1 MIDIW
6 CGRAHR
12 LWEPMLR
19 RIAQSYREG
28 RQIVVLV
35 PEQYTL
41 QAERDLLADLG
52 LKGFFRLDV
61 LSPTRLQFRVN
72 DARGSDARVPIDER
86 GKMMTVARA
95 LAKVKNELSFYKGAH
110 ERPGMIRQMSGL
122 LSSFKAL
129 KLSPQALLDLAQG
142 MPEGSFASKLHDA
155 ALVFDAYSGLLA
167 GQYADAQDIHQDM
180 LTRLDQS
187 DMYRDSQV
195 FVYGF
200 DLLTEPLTQ
209 TLLQLGKNAQDLL
222 VTMVADRAEAPDGD
236 AFASVM
242 RSVNRLTDRC
252 KKQKLPCRFTWLAYE
267 PLQAPPAVI
276 HLEKHLMAVGQVP
289 AYPGP
294 VPEIRLYGAPT
305 PYHEVQHLA
314 QETLL
319 ALKKGIPAQD
329 IAVLCGDLP
338 LYRGLIESGF
348 AEWGIACYVAD
359 KLKLSSHPIVRYLLA
374 ALRCAADSWRAQ
386 DATDLIKS
394 GFCGLD
400 PQEAWALENYALA
413 YGIRGKR
420 WLAPF
425 VKGDEEQRLAMEPLR
440 LKLTRLPEILHR
452 RLVDSQTA
460 AQSLQ
465 AALDFLEESG
475 IPQQAQALERELE
488 ARHLPKEAMQ
498 LRQVLS
504 SLAEV
509 FAQMIALMADERIPL
524 THFADWLE
532 AALAESEVGTLP
544 PEHGRVQA
552 GQLGNLLVH
561 RPRVVFII
569 GINEGVLT
577 SDQDALLT
585 EDEARRIE
593 EKLDVTLGLNAQ
605 SREELALLD
614 LWKALGAPSEQLYL
628 SYALANEEGGA
639 LRPLVWLDAV
649 TRMFPGLVEEGGVL
663 SGGAQFEG
671 LLPLAPGPAMDA
683 LALKLRSGKP
693 TGTWADA
700 WAWLSRDAVWSERA
714 KALLNAARG
723 ESPQALIGEELADAL
738 FDTASVSVSR
748 LESMAACPYQHFVEF
763 GLRPHERREWA
774 VDPMDVGSFYHAAME
789 SFINKAQDDPA
800 WPEISREMCDT
811 LMDQATAPLV
821 KAWEDLPFFDTAR
834 LRKTSD
840 GYLRVL
846 KRSAWTLTQGAM
858 QSAFRPE
865 ETELRFGRGAP
876 LPPIILP
883 MPDGSQMALHG
894 VIDRVDRYV
903 GPQGQ
908 YLRVVDYKSGNAKL
922 IPARIWAG
930 TQLQLMI
937 YLKAA
942 LDADPGT
949 LPAGAF
955 YQHLDDP
962 LINTE
967 DPREAAEGIFEAL
980 RLSGVVLSDLS
991 VVSLMDGVDNLT
1003 LGELFTKAGEPRK
1016 GKALLSLE
1024 EFGQLERHALDKAAQ
1039 LAGMIRAGDAAR
1051 SPLFDEADRG
1061 PCDYCKFGGICRL
1074 DALDAKA
1081 DRRKLPAMH
1090 IVDLMD
1096 RLREAGPQDGE

>member
-28 RQIVVLV
+28 RQIIVLV

-41 QAERDLLADLG
+41 QAERDLLGELK

-72 DARGSDARVPIDER
+72 DALGSDARVPIDER

-95 LAKVKNELSFYKGAH
+95 LAKVKSELTFYQGAH

-129 KLSPQALLDLAQG
+129 QLSPQELTDLAQT
-142 MPEGSFASKLHDA
+142 MPEGSFACKLRDA
-155 ALVFDAYSGLLA
+155 ALVYGAYGSLLA

-180 LTRLDQS
+180 LKRLEQS
-187 DMYRDSQV
+187 DMFRDSQV

-209 TLLQLGKNAQDLL
+209 TLLQLGKQASGLL

-242 RSVNRLTDRC
+242 RSVRRLMDRSG
-252 KKQKLPCRFTWLAYE
+252 KQKLPCRFTWLDPE
-267 PLQAPPAVI
+267 PLRAPPAVA
-276 HLEKHLMAVGQVP
+276 HLEKHLMAVGSVP
-289 AYPGP
+289 AYTGP

-319 ALKKGIPAQD
+319 ALKRGIAPQD
-329 IAVLCGDLP
+329 IAVLCADLP

-348 AEWGIACYVAD
+348 AQWGIACYVAD

-374 ALRCAADSWRAQ
+374 ALRCAADGWRAQ
-386 DATDLIKS
+386 DAVDLIKS
-394 GFCGLD
+394 SFCGLD
-400 PQEAWALENYALA
+400 QKEAWALENYALA

-425 VKGDEEQRLAMEPLR
+425 DKGDAAEKLAMEPLR
-440 LKLTRLPEILHR
+440 RKLTRLPEELHR
-452 RLVDSQTA
+452 RLVSSQIA

-475 IPQQAQALERELE
+475 IHEKAQALELELE
-488 ARHLPKEAMQ
+488 AHHLPKEAMQ

-561 RPRVVFII
+561 RPRVVFVI
-569 GINEGVLT
+569 GLNEGALSVAPDT
-577 SDQDALLT
+577 LLT
-585 EDEARRIE
+585 EEEALRIE
-593 EKLDVTLGLNAQ
+593 EKLDVSLGLNAQ
-605 SREELALLD
+605 SKEELALLD
-614 LWKALGAPSEQLYL
+614 LWKALSAPSEQLYL

-639 LRPLVWLDAV
+639 LRPLVCLDAV

-663 SGGAQFEG
+663 SGGAQDEG
-671 LLPLAPGPAMDA
+671 LLPLAPGPALDA
-683 LALKLRSGKP
+683 LALKLRGGKLSGA
-693 TGTWADA
+693 WADA
-700 WAWLSRDAVWSERA
+700 WAWLSRDAAWAGRA
-714 KALLNAARG
+714 QALLGAARG
-723 ESPQALIGEELADAL
+723 ETPQASIGEELADAL

-763 GLRPHERREWA
+763 GLRPQERREWA

-789 SFINKAQDDPA
+789 GFINKAQEDPA
-800 WPEISREMCDT
+800 WPEISREMCEQM
-811 LMDQATAPLV
+811 MDQAMAPLV
-821 KAWEDLPFFDTAR
+821 KAWDDLPFFDTAR
-834 LRKTSD
+834 LRKTSE
-840 GYLRVL
+840 GYQRVL
-846 KRSAWTLTQGAM
+846 RRSAWTLTQGAM

-894 VIDRVDRYV
+894 VIDRVDRCA
-903 GPQGQ
+903 GQQGR
-908 YLRVVDYKSGNAKL
+908 YLRVVDYKSGSAKL
-922 IPARIWAG
+922 IPAKIWAG
-930 TQLQLMI
+930 TQLQLLI

-962 LINTE
+962 LISTE
-967 DPREAAEGIFEAL
+967 NPQEVTGGIFEAL
-980 RLSGVVLSDLS
+980 RLSGVVLNDVS
-991 VVSLMDGVDNLT
+991 VVSLMDGADNLT
-1003 LGELFTKAGEPRK
+1003 LGELFTKEGEPRK

-1024 EFGQLERHALDKAAQ
+1024 EFGQLERHTLDKASQ
-1039 LAGMIRAGDAAR
+1039 LARGIRAGDAAR

-1061 PCDYCKFGGICRL
+1061 PCDYCKYGGICRL

-1081 DRRKLPAMH
+1081 DKRRLPAMD
-1090 IVDLMD
+1090 IGDLKD
-1096 RLREAGPQDGE
+1096 RLREERSE